1 MRIGLLLSMG
11 MLVASGVQAEA
22 LGAISEE
29 SGFSGSVL
37 AGASVGET
45 KSNFAT
51 GSAGS
56 ERIDALSA
64 AAQQR
69 HLDPVINGDLRYTFA
84 SIGSQLFLG
93 NLIQDA
99 IRGDG
104 TQQFGL
110 RQQLG
115 DKGIVA
121 GSLVFNATP
130 VKVWRDPFAVG
141 VEREQSDVRSRGA
154 RLAWDNIWGSAFSGS
169 VTSRDVK
176 VDGESSGEQYGRAV
190 MGMLDRNGRVNSA
203 EVSYQFRLTD
213 DQFLEPALRYEK
225 ADLAGSAESYVS
237 KGLQLTYAKTSP
249 RWSFVSNL
257 YLGKRDYDE
266 ANPLFG
272 LRADSRDMAIDA
284 TLFWHQLFGIAPLSA
299 LLSASYATAN
309 SGIDFYDIRATSITT
324 GLLYRF

>member
-1 MRIGLLLSMG
+1 MVGATPIAKGLDHPWAVAFLPDKQG
-11 MLVASGVQAEA
+11 FLV
-22 LGAISEE
+22 
-29 SGFSGSVL
+29 
-37 AGASVGET
+37 T
-45 KSNFAT
+45 
-51 GSAGS
+51 
-56 ERIDALSA
+56 ERPGRLRVVSPDGKLSA
-64 AAQQR
+64 P
-69 HLDPVINGDLRYTFA
+69 LTGVPLLKPIST
-84 SIGSQLFLG
+84 
-93 NLIQDA
+93 
-99 IRGDG
+99 
-104 TQQFGL
+104 T
-110 RQQLG
+110 
-115 DKGIVA
+115 VA

-141 VEREQSDVRSRGA
+141 VARQESDVRSHGA

-169 VTSRDVK
+169 VTSRDVR
-176 VDGESSGEQYGRAV
+176 VDEESSGEQYGRAV
-190 MGMLDRNGRVNSA
+190 MGMLDRNGWVNSA
-203 EVSYQFRLTD
+203 ELSYQFRLTD
-213 DQFLEPALRYEK
+213 DQFLEPALRYQK

-272 LRADSRDMAIDA
+272 QRADSRDMAIDA

-309 SGIDFYDIRATSITT
+309 SGIDFYDIRSTSMTT